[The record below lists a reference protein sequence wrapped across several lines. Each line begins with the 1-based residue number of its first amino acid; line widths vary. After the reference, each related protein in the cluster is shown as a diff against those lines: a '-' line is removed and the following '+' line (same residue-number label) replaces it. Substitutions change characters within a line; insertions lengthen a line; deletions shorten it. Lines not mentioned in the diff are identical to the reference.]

1 MKRSSNGASAV
12 LNSVQNIFI
21 IHGEYKERASRI
33 YAPVNDVIRFGIHH
47 LKHECLHINQRY
59 DR

>member
-1 MKRSSNGASAV
+1 
-12 LNSVQNIFI
+12 LNSVHNIFI
-21 IHGEYKERASRI
+21 IHGEYKESASRI
-33 YAPVNDVIRFGIHH
+33 YAPVNDVIRCDIRP